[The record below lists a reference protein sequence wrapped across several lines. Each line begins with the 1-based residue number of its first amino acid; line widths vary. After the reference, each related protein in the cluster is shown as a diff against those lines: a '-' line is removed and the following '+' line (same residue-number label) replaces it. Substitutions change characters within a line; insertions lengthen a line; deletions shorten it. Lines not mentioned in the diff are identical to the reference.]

1 MYWHET
7 VNPKKNPNPALAL
20 NAEKPRQRKVRSAVC
35 IQSPQARAAS
45 GIIIQGASGIQI
57 PES

>member
-1 MYWHET
+1 
-7 VNPKKNPNPALAL
+7 L

-45 GIIIQGASGIQI
+45 GIIIQAASGIQI